1 MAGRLRPHEPME
13 DTSDMTTT
21 ASPLLAKGER
31 LTADLAEAIHS
42 LASEGQEVLI
52 RTAGE
57 WNTASS
63 ALASTKAAKIMA
75 PYVDDLR
82 LFCRRID
89 SRAIGLYAVADSV

>member
-1 MAGRLRPHEPME
+1 
-13 DTSDMTTT
+13 MTTT

-31 LTADLAEAIHS
+31 LTDDLAAAIHS
-42 LASEGQEVLI
+42 TAVRHGHEVLI
-52 RTAGE
+52 RTAGD

-75 PYVDDLR
+75 PYIVDLR

-89 SRAIGLYAVADSV
+89 AEAIGLYAVADSV

>member
-1 MAGRLRPHEPME
+1 ME
-13 DTSDMTTT
+13 DSSDMTTT

-31 LTADLAEAIHS
+31 LTDDLAAAIHDM
-42 LASEGQEVLI
+42 ATEGQEVLI
-52 RTAGE
+52 RTAGD

-75 PYVDDLR
+75 PYLDDLR

-89 SRAIGLYAVADSV
+89 AEAIGLYAVADSV